1 MVMMGKFLLVL
12 LSCVVLNAVAV
23 KGAETLAEQYAMV
36 YNAHLREVF
45 GSDESL
51 CHFHQF
57 AKGQSCD
64 GKCMC
69 YCCSRYGVQQP
80 GKVNSRLRE

>member
-1 MVMMGKFLLVL
+1 MVMMGNFSLVL
-12 LSCVVLNAVAV
+12 LCCAIVNAVAV
-23 KGAETLAEQYAMV
+23 KGAETLAEQYAVV

-45 GSDESL
+45 RSDESL
-51 CHFHQF
+51 CHTHQF
-57 AKGQSCD
+57 AKGQSSD
-64 GKCMC
+64 GKCTC